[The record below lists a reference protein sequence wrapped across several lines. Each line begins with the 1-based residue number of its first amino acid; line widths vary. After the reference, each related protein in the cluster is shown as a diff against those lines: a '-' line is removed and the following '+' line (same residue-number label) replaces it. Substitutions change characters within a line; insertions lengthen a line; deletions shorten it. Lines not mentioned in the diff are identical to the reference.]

1 MVKKGSLLYAGIIV
15 VLLILLV
22 LGRYLYGFFLLLSGV
37 CFSLMIAGLFEPKLA
52 FWSKKRS
59 RKSAGIGYLILTIVF
74 SVLFSICSPN
84 QDVATK
90 DNKTK
95 TASSEIKKA
104 ENKKSETT
112 AKKADKDKKEEKS
125 KKADEDKKA
134 DEQKKDKASVAAGT
148 TAAVKTKNNQ
158 SKSNNTNKQTT
169 PTNQEAVTLVETVDG
184 DTIKVNYK
192 GKTETVRYLL
202 VDTPEEK
209 KPGTC
214 VQPYAVSAYNKN
226 KQLVNSG
233 KLTLEFETNGD
244 KYDKY
249 GRLLAYVF
257 VNGKSIQEELL
268 KSGYARVAYI
278 YNPPYKYL
286 SKYESDENAAKSRH
300 LNIWS
305 DSGFVTDS
313 GFNGCAKASAGT
325 STASSRSSSSTTRHS
340 TSSGSSSSGSSNS
353 SSSSATSAPASSGA
367 TEIFANCTELRKK
380 YPNGVPKGHPA
391 YQEKMDRDH
400 DNYACER

>member
-1 MVKKGSLLYAGIIV
+1 
-15 VLLILLV
+15 
-22 LGRYLYGFFLLLSGV
+22 
-37 CFSLMIAGLFEPKLA
+37 MIAGLFEPKLA

-148 TAAVKTKNNQ
+148 TAAVGTKNNQ
-158 SKSNNTNKQTT
+158 SKSNNTSKQTT

-340 TSSGSSSSGSSNS
+340 TSSGSSSSGSSNG
-353 SSSSATSAPASSGA
+353 SSSSATSAPTSSGG

>member
-158 SKSNNTNKQTT
+158 SKSNNTNKQTNVT
-169 PTNQEAVTLVETVDG
+169 PTNQEPVTLVETVDG

-214 VQPYAVSAYNKN
+214 VQPFAESAYNKN

-249 GRLLAYVF
+249 GRLLAYVY
-257 VNGKSIQEELL
+257 VNGKSVQEELL
-268 KSGYARVAYI
+268 KGGYARVAYI

-286 SKYESDENAAKSRH
+286 SKYESDENTAKSNH

-305 DSGFVTDS
+305 ESGYVTDS
-313 GFNGCAKASAGT
+313 GFNGCAKTSSGT

-340 TSSGSSSSGSSNS
+340 TNSGSSNG
-353 SSSSATSAPASSGA
+353 SSSSATSAPTSSGG

>member
-1 MVKKGSLLYAGIIV
+1 MMKKGSLWCLGVLV
-15 VLLILLV
+15 VLFILSV
-22 LGRYLYGFFLLLSGV
+22 IGKYLYGFFLLLSLA
-37 CFSLMIAGLFEPKLA
+37 CFFLLIAGLFEPKLA
-52 FWSKKRS
+52 FWSKKKT

-74 SVLFSICSPN
+74 SVLFAIFSPN

-90 DNKTK
+90 DNKAK
-95 TASSEIKKA
+95 TASSEIKK
-104 ENKKSETT
+104 EESKKSNIS
-112 AKKADKDKKEEKS
+112 AKKADDGKKEEKN
-125 KKADEDKKA
+125 KQADENKRA

-148 TAAVKTKNNQ
+148 TAAVSTKNKQ
-158 SKSNNTNKQTT
+158 SKSNNTNKQKTSAT
-169 PTNQEAVTLVETVDG
+169 PTNQEPVTLVETVDG

-257 VNGKSIQEELL
+257 VNGKSVQEELL
-268 KSGYARVAYI
+268 KGGYARVAYI

-286 SKYESDENAAKSRH
+286 SKYESDENTAKSNH

-305 DSGFVTDS
+305 ESGYVTDS
-313 GFNGCAKASAGT
+313 GFNGCAKTSSGT
-325 STASSRSSSSTTRHS
+325 STASSDSSTTSHS
-340 TSSGSSSSGSSNS
+340 TNSGSSNG
-353 SSSSATSAPASSGA
+353 SSSSATSAPTSSGG